1 MKWHLRA
8 WSELGR
14 DDLYGILRLRTDV
27 FVVEQNCPYP
37 ELDGRDAEALHVWA
51 EDELGV
57 VACARVL
64 PGPVIGRVVTRAD
77 VRGKGVGYALMERAL
92 AACPPGP
99 VHLSAQA
106 HLEGFYRTFGFA
118 VSGPGYLEDG
128 IPHVPMDAAG
138 TPAARGI
145 DRLSEAERRYRIET
159 ADLLFDDG
167 GWDVRQTSTHLRLV
181 AEFFRSQIAKNLI
194 RWDEF
199 PFADTRSRERE
210 WALLEAM
217 RSANRFRIPPGVP
230 EPVEGTDPPDTAG
243 ACADLLSELPAE
255 AEDRLI
261 THHPAAEGLT
271 VAGTWAFLAAHTDH
285 HRHALRRR
293 ALPCVP

>member
-181 AEFFRSQIAKNLI
+181 AEFFRSQIAKNSTRWEESRSLI
-194 RWDEF
+194 PARANGSG
-199 PFADTRSRERE
+199 PCSRPCARRTGSASRRACRSRSKGQI
-210 WALLEAM
+210 L
-217 RSANRFRIPPGVP
+217 RIQQ
-230 EPVEGTDPPDTAG
+230 EPVPT
-243 ACADLLSELPAE
+243 C
-255 AEDRLI
+255 
-261 THHPAAEGLT
+261 
-271 VAGTWAFLAAHTDH
+271 FLNFPQKQKTG
-285 HRHALRRR
+285 
-293 ALPCVP
+293 